1 MNPPRPD
8 PAERPDPPDVP
19 RTVLSRFTMPADDWA
34 RDDAARG
41 PRTVDALMWALLA
54 ALLAAAGAAVAW
66 YRGDAGAG
74 AASAVILGALAGAA
88 GLAFAAMRKVRR
100 DLHEPLSELY
110 AWALGMCSG
119 DFSTRVPAE
128 GEGAYRKL
136 AFHVNRL
143 SEALERLAN
152 DMDDV
157 VWRQT
162 ERLREKNAS
171 LELLHEVTASIHRL
185 DSVDEILRAT
195 SRSMMEMV
203 GARGAMVCVR
213 DAAGGT
219 SVAARIGRCPD
230 GPEPSTDGAGE
241 AARAG
246 TSPPVPGPARAGP
259 DPSAPPPGEVPIRAP
274 QPPPASGDTGVGSR
288 RPASEEVPAGAPEFS
303 ASGDAGVGSRLPASE
318 EVPAGAPEF
327 SASGDAGVGSRLP
340 ASEETPARAPEPPA
354 SGDAGIGGSG
364 AAAGEG
370 GGDASPG
377 ERCGSGAGMVEVP
390 LEHKGADLGVIRLF
404 TGSPGRAGSPER
416 HRLLRSVGRHL
427 GMSIAKARTD
437 EESKTLSI
445 VRERAA
451 IAYELH
457 DSLAQTL
464 ASLRLQA
471 DVLADSLAGA
481 GAAGRVPAELARL
494 RTTLESAN
502 VELRELIAGFR
513 APVDGR
519 DLRTAL
525 EEMSARYTAQGAMT
539 VHLQIDGELPELAP
553 GARLQVVRIVG
564 EALANACAHS
574 GGNLARVLVRGEA
587 ASVRVLVE
595 DDGEGFSPPPC
606 ERASGEHI
614 GLSVMRERARW
625 LGGAL
630 VIESEPGEGT
640 RVSLAFP
647 RAGAAAPAP
656 APPAR

>member
-1 MNPPRPD
+1 MPPARDMSHPRPSPAEPGLSVRDAPPRSHDVNHPRPD
-8 PAERPDPPDVP
+8 PAERPDPPDGP

-54 ALLAAAGAAVAW
+54 ALLAAAGATVAW
-66 YRGDAGAG
+66 YRGDADAG
-74 AASAVILGALAGAA
+74 AAPAVILAALAGAA

-143 SEALERLAN
+143 SEALERLAD

-171 LELLHEVTASIHRL
+171 LELLYEVAASIHRL
-185 DSVDEILRAT
+185 DSVDEILRVT

-203 GARGAMVCVR
+203 GARGALVCVR
-213 DAAGGT
+213 DAAGEM

-230 GPEPSTDGAGE
+230 GPEPD
-241 AARAG
+241 
-246 TSPPVPGPARAGP
+246 
-259 DPSAPPPGEVPIRAP
+259 
-274 QPPPASGDTGVGSR
+274 
-288 RPASEEVPAGAPEFS
+288 
-303 ASGDAGVGSRLPASE
+303 
-318 EVPAGAPEF
+318 
-327 SASGDAGVGSRLP
+327 
-340 ASEETPARAPEPPA
+340 
-354 SGDAGIGGSG
+354 
-364 AAAGEG
+364 AAGEG
-370 GGDASPG
+370 GGDPSPR
-377 ERCGSGAGMVEVP
+377 ERRGSGAGMVEVP

-404 TGSPGRAGSPER
+404 TGPPGPAGSRER

-471 DVLADSLAGA
+471 DVLADSLAGT
-481 GAAGRVPAELARL
+481 GAGRVPAELARL

-574 GGNLARVLVRGEA
+574 GGDLVRVLVRGEA
-587 ASVRVLVE
+587 ESVRVLVE

-647 RAGAAAPAP
+647 RTGAATP
-656 APPAR
+656 APPPAH

>member
-1 MNPPRPD
+1 MPPARDMNHPRPGPAEPGAAVRDAPPRSHDVNHPRPD

-66 YRGDAGAG
+66 YLGDVGAG
-74 AASAVILGALAGAA
+74 AAPAVILAALAGAA

-143 SEALERLAN
+143 SEALERLAD

-171 LELLHEVTASIHRL
+171 LELLYEVAASIHRL
-185 DSVDEILRAT
+185 DSVDEILRVT

-213 DAAGGT
+213 DAAGEM

-230 GPEPSTDGAGE
+230 GPEPD
-241 AARAG
+241 
-246 TSPPVPGPARAGP
+246 
-259 DPSAPPPGEVPIRAP
+259 
-274 QPPPASGDTGVGSR
+274 
-288 RPASEEVPAGAPEFS
+288 
-303 ASGDAGVGSRLPASE
+303 
-318 EVPAGAPEF
+318 
-327 SASGDAGVGSRLP
+327 
-340 ASEETPARAPEPPA
+340 
-354 SGDAGIGGSG
+354 
-364 AAAGEG
+364 AAGEG
-370 GGDASPG
+370 GGDPSP
-377 ERCGSGAGMVEVP
+377 RAQRGSDAGMVEVP

-404 TGSPGRAGSPER
+404 TGSPGPAGSRER

-471 DVLADSLAGA
+471 DVLADSLAGT
-481 GAAGRVPAELARL
+481 GAGRVPAELARL

-574 GGNLARVLVRGEA
+574 GGDLVRVLVRGEA
-587 ASVRVLVE
+587 ESVRVLVE

-647 RAGAAAPAP
+647 RTGAATP
-656 APPAR
+656 APPPAH